1 MRKCTGV
8 DDFPVAVTVKGLP
21 EQNVGTNRAGEKPSL
36 TRGKLGCCFDSKP
49 LEENKKW
56 SREVG
61 DHPRMVAALPESP
74 GEDFPQKRE
83 FTFSGK
89 NLQHRAFSRPNRP
102 YHCQQIPLT
111 NLRKFFGKM
120 RTWQPQG
127 LSWSGLPPPPHSSTC
142 GW

>member
-1 MRKCTGV
+1 MLNHLKAMSGQEFRDFLSFFDKILLTVLPLFEVMRKCTGV

-74 GEDFPQKRE
+74 G
-83 FTFSGK
+83 
-89 NLQHRAFSRPNRP
+89 
-102 YHCQQIPLT
+102 
-111 NLRKFFGKM
+111 
-120 RTWQPQG
+120 
-127 LSWSGLPPPPHSSTC
+127 
-142 GW
+142 